1 MYWPASRDAWTFIST
16 FSSFIKFKLFISN
29 TFSSTKFAQYNPSFS
44 FEVYASVSIWLFF
57 YITLFA
63 LHNNLKKVTYANP
76 KLTFSPACPPISI
89 NQSGALPFKHSSA
102 RLHLHGP
109 CGLGRWGL
117 SEVIAGN
124 WWMQKCAWACVSVR
138 EPIRHAIL
146 TCRTEVMW
154 RRQYPL
160 NGNFDICH
168 ESIKGIQT
176 NGSRLPREPVFLRQ
190 TLVTA

>member
-1 MYWPASRDAWTFIST
+1 M
-16 FSSFIKFKLFISN
+16 SFVHQFKLFILN
-29 TFSSTKFAQYNPSFS
+29 TSKVQFC
-44 FEVYASVSIWLFF
+44 SICFWCHTLFF
-57 YITLFA
+57 ILHFRRLHFPITFG
-63 LHNNLKKVTYANP
+63 KVKHH
-76 KLTFSPACPPISI
+76 KLTFTPARSPISI

-124 WWMQKCAWACVSVR
+124 WWMPKRAIARASVR
-138 EPIRHAIL
+138 EPLRRAIP
-146 TCRTEVMW
+146 TRRTEVTW
-154 RRQYPL
+154 RRRCPL
-160 NGNFDICH
+160 NGNLDICH

-176 NGSRLPREPVFLRQ
+176 NGRRLPREPVFLRQ